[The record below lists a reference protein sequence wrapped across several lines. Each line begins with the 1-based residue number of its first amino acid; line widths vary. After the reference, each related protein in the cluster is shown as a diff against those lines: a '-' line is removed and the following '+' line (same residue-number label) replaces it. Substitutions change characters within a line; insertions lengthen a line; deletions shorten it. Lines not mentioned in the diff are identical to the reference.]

1 MALVWNSRNI
11 GIVCHHF
18 ILPSNCLKM
27 LQILCDLRLKNLFN
41 MCIVHIFVA
50 NMWLL
55 SSGVSFGNEVGLKN
69 CKNKDI

>member
-1 MALVWNSRNI
+1 
-11 GIVCHHF
+11 
-18 ILPSNCLKM
+18 M
-27 LQILCDLRLKNLFN
+27 LQILCDLRLENLFN

-55 SSGVSFGNEVGLKN
+55 SSGVSFGNEEGLRN